1 MSKSA
6 GSPKK
11 KKQFVKKPQYEG
23 GAKALQNFVVEHIRY
38 PEEAIKAKME
48 GDVHVKYDV
57 NEEGVV
63 TGAKVLRGIGF
74 GCDEEAL
81 RIVRMLRFTP
91 ARNRGLHVT
100 SHFDITIHFRLP
112 NTIDMPTAPASGGS
126 HLLTTSTLLN
136 YTYTTQTPE
145 TISISPIH
153 NTQSNNEH
161 KSQLN
166 TYNYTLTVN
175 VPTSTSAPV
184 SDNNTSQV
192 LYKET
197 PKKSVRKTRKKS

>member
-11 KKQFVKKPQYEG
+11 KKQFVKKPQFEG
-23 GAKALQNFVVEHIRY
+23 GVKALQNFVAEHIRY
-38 PEEAIKAKME
+38 PEEAIKANIE

-57 NEEGVV
+57 NEEGIV

-74 GCDEEAL
+74 ECDEEAL
-81 RIVRMLRFTP
+81 RIVKMLRFTP

-112 NTIDMPTAPASGGS
+112 NIIDAPTVPASGGS
-126 HLLTTSTLLN
+126 HLLPTSTLLN

-145 TISISPIH
+145 TTSTPPTH
-153 NTQSNNEH
+153 NSQSSNEQ
-161 KSQLN
+161 KSQFT

-175 VPTSTSAPV
+175 VPASTSAPV
-184 SDNNTSQV
+184 SENNTSQV
-192 LYKET
+192 LYEET
-197 PKKSVRKTRKKS
+197 PKKSVRKKKKTI